1 MSLAALFWVDAVKSE
16 IAGSRGHGCL
26 KFCDLVGHARC
37 GCTGATSGFLSG
49 STPRGL
55 AGVHQLPMLGLLG
68 RGKTIV
74 DVSGVTLGLDIGHL
88 VDLLLRDEPASTRVT
103 TMSTATAG
111 PAAALTATSTSLSK
125 GQNGAALGNNVI
137 LMQALEVAIKVHD
150 RVEVRELGKGNQDSG
165 LNRVEG
171 VVIDPFFEV
180 MDLHGFG
187 NVLNSELKESSKLIV
202 LLHVCSTVLVKVVIL
217 AVTTVEQGLEG
228 QNDVAVHGA
237 DPVNPKEESV
247 QSTPDLAAI
256 LHGRVLLH
264 MLPCRR
270 GGVLGMEDGPNL
282 LCVSE
287 EG

>member
-1 MSLAALFWVDAVKSE
+1 LLRTVQKAQILLRSGGQFFDFFAAESWRARAGFSRLFLRSRPHPLSPVKSDSLSLAALFWVAAVKSE

-74 DVSGVTLGLDIGHL
+74 DVSGVMFGLDIGHL

-137 LMQALEVAIKVHD
+137 LLQALEVAIKVHD
-150 RVEVRELGKGNQDSG
+150 RVEV
-165 LNRVEG
+165 
-171 VVIDPFFEV
+171 P
-180 MDLHGFG
+180 
-187 NVLNSELKESSKLIV
+187 
-202 LLHVCSTVLVKVVIL
+202 
-217 AVTTVEQGLEG
+217 
-228 QNDVAVHGA
+228 
-237 DPVNPKEESV
+237 
-247 QSTPDLAAI
+247 
-256 LHGRVLLH
+256 
-264 MLPCRR
+264 
-270 GGVLGMEDGPNL
+270 
-282 LCVSE
+282 
-287 EG
+287 